1 MNSTRC
7 TPRHARKRGFT
18 LIELLVVIAIIGI
31 LVALLLPAVQ
41 YAREAA
47 RRTQCQSQL
56 RQIGLAMD
64 MYLDQ
69 RGSEGTYPFAAQ
81 APSVTPEKPSLKD
94 VLEAYMEHS
103 TAIYECPDDRTYFSV
118 EGISYEYPASRL
130 EGKTRAQVTAGK
142 SSTDVWISYDYDP
155 FHGSAFRPRSR
166 NVVFADGHVDLF

>member
-1 MNSTRC
+1 MERSGSRRSTR
-7 TPRHARKRGFT
+7 AFT
-18 LIELLVVIAIIGI
+18 LVELLVVIAIIGM
-31 LVALLLPAVQ
+31 LVAMLLPAVQ
-41 YAREAA
+41 YARESA

-69 RGSEGTYPFAAQ
+69 QGSFGRYPFAAQ
-81 APSVTPEKPSLKD
+81 VPSVTPDKPSLKQ

-103 TAIYECPDDRTYFSV
+103 TAIYECPDDSKFFRD

-130 EGKTRAQVTAGK
+130 EGRTRAQITAGK
-142 SSTDVWISYDYDP
+142 PSSEVWISFDYDP

-166 NVVFADGHVDLF
+166 NVVFADGHVELF